1 MTVNDMLE
9 QTDELSFEHTLA
21 SDRRVQDEFDRLNR
35 LLEQIEVSPLPET
48 GDELDSEP
56 NADPSWH
63 INDYEV
69 SRWRIVVKG
78 HTRLDRIAHFRSE
91 LQRREDIIDAR
102 VERFDGGEIAIR
114 LVTTGGIPM
123 GPLERAVWSLTRNSA
138 QITQTD

>member
-1 MTVNDMLE
+1 MTMNGAAVE
-9 QTDELSFEHTLA
+9 REELAFEHLL
-21 SDRRVQDEFDRLNR
+21 DRDERVQYEFHRLNQ
-35 LLEQIEVSPLPET
+35 LLAEIDDAPVNEGGES
-48 GDELDSEP
+48 
-56 NADPSWH
+56 ADPNWH

-91 LQRREDIIDAR
+91 LQRRDDIIDAR

-123 GPLERAVWSLTRNSA
+123 GPLERAVWTLTRDGA
-138 QITQTD
+138 RITQT